1 MSRATLVDGS
11 EVENNE
17 ETVTDSVD
25 QAEDFESQE
34 EVAQEETVQEEEAL
48 PEKYQGKSLKDL
60 VDMHQ
65 NAEKLLG
72 QQGSEVGEL
81 RKLVDDHIKAQPIN
95 NEATD
100 NSQSDEDVDFFVD
113 PASAVNRAIDNHP
126 SILEA
131 KEYTLKAKKETAL
144 SQLQS
149 SHPDMKEVLSNSKFQ
164 EWIKASKIRTQLFI
178 QADQAYDYDAA
189 NELLTLW
196 KERALVAEQTV
207 AVEKQAR
214 KQQLKSANTGS
225 ARGTGQTT
233 KNKIY
238 RRVDLI
244 KLMREDP
251 DRYASISDEVFEA
264 YAEGRVR

>member
-126 SILEA
+126 SILA
-131 KEYTLKAKKETAL
+131 
-144 SQLQS
+144 SQGI
-149 SHPDMKEVLSNSKFQ
+149 H
-164 EWIKASKIRTQLFI
+164 A
-178 QADQAYDYDAA
+178 
-189 NELLTLW
+189 
-196 KERALVAEQTV
+196 
-207 AVEKQAR
+207 
-214 KQQLKSANTGS
+214 
-225 ARGTGQTT
+225 
-233 KNKIY
+233 
-238 RRVDLI
+238 
-244 KLMREDP
+244 
-251 DRYASISDEVFEA
+251 
-264 YAEGRVR
+264 